1 MGSTTRKFRHPLFFP
16 VAANFLALILACQ
29 IGFAQNLTSSAAAN
43 AGEHHKVRVTDP
55 GLAKQIEAQ
64 GGKLIA
70 DYGGYQLYDAPRLSP
85 DLATNSHVE
94 IHDEY
99 NKIML
104 NAAHLDTTKPEVK
117 ALRKAAGDFKG
128 KRMHLVQF
136 AGPVQPAW
144 RDSLASAGVQIITY
158 LPQNAYL
165 VYGDAKSIAQVQQ
178 LAATAPHIQ
187 WDGAY
192 LDDYKIHP
200 SSRPVDAKGNPRQI
214 GTDEFAIQLVAD
226 AEANTNTLQLLDRLK
241 LEPIKKPQTVL
252 NYLNVLVRLAPADVP
267 LVAAQPD
274 VVSIQPYFSHR
285 KFCERQ
291 DQIIAGNLSG
301 NVPTGPGYLAWL
313 AGKGFTQAQFT
324 ASGFIVDV
332 SDSGIDD
339 GNTSPN
345 HFGLHVTGNIANA
358 SRVAYNRLEGTGNAG
373 STLIGCD
380 GHGNLNSHIIGGYDG
395 ASGFPHTDSSGYHY
409 GLGVC
414 PFVKLGSSVIF
425 DPTNYTNPD
434 FPNLQSQA
442 YQSGARI
449 SNNSWGADTAGA
461 YDVDSQAYDALVRD
475 AQPAGSTFSVAGNQE
490 MVIVFAAGNAGP
502 GAATVG
508 SPGTA
513 KNVIT
518 VGAGENVQAFG
529 GSDGSGITDSE
540 ADSANDIASFSSRG
554 PCSDGRHKPDLVAP
568 GTHVSG
574 GVPQAASPGVNGTAI
589 SCFTGEGVSGGVNNI
604 FFPAGQQFFT
614 ASSGTSHSTPCVA
627 GGCAL
632 VRQYFLNN
640 FTNPPSPAMTK
651 AYLMNSTRYETGISA
666 NDNLWSDNQGLGE
679 MNLGTAFDGV
689 SRLLRDEVAADIFT
703 ASGQTRVFTGT
714 ITDTNKPFRVTVAWT
729 DAPGSTAG
737 NAYNNN
743 LDVTVTVSGIT
754 YKGNV
759 FSGAFS
765 TTGGSADTQNN
776 VESVFLPAGVSGPFA
791 VQITAANINSDG
803 VPNNSSPLD
812 QDFALVVYNA
822 TAAVIPALANTG
834 SSLATETCFPTNGVV
849 DPGETVTVNLS
860 LSNVGA
866 ANTTNLI
873 ATLQSSGGVLSSEA
887 PQNYG
892 ALAAGGS
899 AVSRPFTFTANG
911 TCGGNLTATLQL
923 QDGSANLG
931 TIDYNFTLGK
941 FIPVT
946 NFVQNFDGPVA
957 PGLPAGW
964 TTAISGSGV
973 AWVTDNGT
981 FDTAPNSAFVAE
993 PDTIGTSDLVSPS
1006 IPIMSSLAQLT
1017 FANNYDIEAEP
1028 SSPSIAYD
1036 GGVLEISIAGG
1047 AFTDILAAGGSFVT
1061 GGYTRTI
1068 DVTDD
1073 NPLDGRQAWSG
1084 SSGGFIP
1091 TVVNLPASAAGKNIQ
1106 LKWRMATDTG
1116 NFFGGNGWH
1125 IDTVAVT
1132 DGSYACCAS
1141 LVAPAIL
1148 SPHNTAGNFIF
1159 SFQTFTGQSYT
1170 VQFKNTLTNS
1180 TWTTLQSL
1188 AGDGSIK
1195 SITNN
1200 ISTPQRFYRITSP

>member
-1 MGSTTRKFRHPLFFP
+1 MLPRFVFGLHL
-16 VAANFLALILACQ
+16 LLACQ
-29 IGFAQNLTSSAAAN
+29 IAFAQNLTPTPAAVASQ
-43 AGEHHKVRVTDP
+43 GQHHKVQVTDP
-55 GLAKQIEAQ
+55 VLAKQIQAQ

-70 DYGGYQLYDAPRLSP
+70 NYGGYQLFDVAQLSP
-85 DLATNSHVE
+85 ALATNNQVE
-94 IHDEY
+94 VHDEY
-99 NKIML
+99 NKILL
-104 NAAHLDTTKPEVK
+104 NAAQLDTTKPEVK
-117 ALRKAAGDFKG
+117 ALRQSISGFQG

-144 RDSLASAGVQIITY
+144 RESLTAAGVQIVTY
-158 LPQNAYL
+158 IPQNAYL
-165 VYGDAKSIAQVQQ
+165 VYGDAKAIAQVQQ

-200 SSRPVDAKGNPRQI
+200 AARPVVAKGNALQSA
-214 GTDEFAIQLVAD
+214 TNEYAIQLVAD
-226 AEANTNTLQLLDRLK
+226 AEANTNTLQLLDRLRG
-241 LEPIKKPQTVL
+241 EPIKQQQTVL
-252 NYLNVLVRLAPADVP
+252 NYLNVVVSLSTNDVP
-267 LVAAQPD
+267 VVAARPD
-274 VVSIQPYFSHR
+274 VISIQPYVSRR

-301 NVPTGPGYLAWL
+301 NSPSGPGYLAWL
-313 AGKGFTQAQFT
+313 ASKGFTQAQFS

-345 HFGLHVTGNIANA
+345 HFGLHVTGNLANA
-358 SRVAYNRLEGTGNAG
+358 SRVAYNRLEGTPNAG

-395 ASGFPHTDSSGYHY
+395 LSGFPHTDSAGYHY

-425 DPTNYTNPD
+425 DPTNYTNPN

-442 YQSGARI
+442 YQSGARV

-461 YDVDSQAYDALVRD
+461 YDIDAQSYDALVRD

-502 GAATVG
+502 GAQTVG
-508 SPGTA
+508 APGTA

-529 GSDGSGITDSE
+529 GSDSSGINDAE
-540 ADSANDIASFSSRG
+540 ANSASDIVFFSSRG

-574 GVPQAASPGVNGTAI
+574 GVAQSAGPGVNGTAI
-589 SCFTGEGVSGGVNNI
+589 SCFNGEGVSGGVNSI

-632 VRQYFLNN
+632 LRQYFINT

-651 AYLMNSTRYETGISA
+651 AYLMNSTRYMTGVSA
-666 NDNLWSDNQGLGE
+666 NDTLWSDSQGMGE
-679 MNLGTAFDGV
+679 MNLGTAFDGTA
-689 SRLLRDEVAADIFT
+689 RILCDEIPSDLFT

-729 DAPGSTAG
+729 DAPGNTTG

-743 LDVTVTVSGIT
+743 LDLTVTIGGIT

-759 FSGAFS
+759 FSGRFS
-765 TTGGSADTQNN
+765 KAGGIADSQNN
-776 VESVFLPAGVSGPFA
+776 VESVFLPAGTSGPFA

-803 VPNNSSPLD
+803 VPNNSNPID

-822 TAAVIPALANTG
+822 NAAVIPALVSAG
-834 SSLATETCFPTNGVV
+834 SVLTAESCFPTNGAI
-849 DPGETVTVNLS
+849 DPGEMVTVNFALQ
-860 LSNVGA
+860 NVGTA
-866 ANTTNLI
+866 DTTNLV
-873 ATLQSSGGVLSSEA
+873 ATLLPSSGIVSPGNPQTYGVVS
-887 PQNYG
+887 
-892 ALAAGGS
+892 AGGP
-899 AVSRPFTFTANG
+899 AVSQPFTFTASG
-911 TCGGNLTATLQL
+911 TCGGTITASLHL

-931 TIDYNFTLGK
+931 TLNFTLVLGQ

-946 NFVQNFDGPVA
+946 TFTENFDAPVA

-964 TTAISGSGV
+964 SSTTSSAGV
-973 AWVTDNGT
+973 AWVTDNAT
-981 FDTAPNSAFVAE
+981 FDTPANSAFAAQ
-993 PDTIGTSDLVSPS
+993 PASIGISELLSPA
-1006 IPIMSSLAQLT
+1006 IPIRSSLAQVT
-1017 FANNYDIEAEP
+1017 FLNNYDIEVDP
-1028 SSPSIAYD
+1028 SNPALAYD
-1036 GGVLEISIAGG
+1036 GGVLEISIGIG
-1047 AFTDILAAGGSFVT
+1047 AYADILAAGGSFVT
-1061 GGYTRTI
+1061 GGYTSRI
-1068 DVTDD
+1068 DPTDD
-1073 NPLDGRQAWSG
+1073 NPLDGRQVWSG
-1084 SSGGFIP
+1084 NSGGFIH
-1091 TVVNLPASAAGKNIQ
+1091 TTVNLPASAAGKNIH

-1116 NFFGGNGWH
+1116 NFNGGTGWH
-1125 IDTVAVT
+1125 IDTVAII
-1132 DGSYACCAS
+1132 DGSYACCTS
-1141 LVAPAIL
+1141 LVAPVIL
-1148 SPHNTAGNFIF
+1148 NPHASAGNFIF
-1159 SFQTFTGQSYT
+1159 SFQSVAGQNYT
-1170 VQFKNTLTNS
+1170 VQYKNTLTDS

-1188 AGDGSIK
+1188 TGDGSVK
-1195 SITNN
+1195 SITNTVA
-1200 ISTPQRFYRITSP
+1200 SPQSYYRITSP